1 MFFYFSSRRQFTPTD
16 HWLMTSEFDMNIFVE
31 AVVREE
37 QELERDND
45 KINADKRQL
54 ANISPRLGI
63 LDNIP
68 FVIPFEVRI
77 NIFREYVRNDRER
90 ERYLTI

>member
-1 MFFYFSSRRQFTPTD
+1 
-16 HWLMTSEFDMNIFVE
+16 MTSEIDMNVFVE

-45 KINADKRQL
+45 KIHLNKKQL
-54 ANISPRLGI
+54 VNFSPRLGI

-77 NIFREYVRNDRER
+77 KIFREYVYNDKKRD
-90 ERYLTI
+90 RYLYLIYQSHSL

>member
-1 MFFYFSSRRQFTPTD
+1 
-16 HWLMTSEFDMNIFVE
+16 MTSEFDMNIFVE

>member
-1 MFFYFSSRRQFTPTD
+1 
-16 HWLMTSEFDMNIFVE
+16 MTSEIDMNVFVE

-45 KINADKRQL
+45 KINLNKRQL

-77 NIFREYVRNDRER
+77 KIFREYVYNDKKRD
-90 ERYLTI
+90 RYLYLLYQSHSF

>member
-1 MFFYFSSRRQFTPTD
+1 
-16 HWLMTSEFDMNIFVE
+16 MTSEIDMNVFVE

-45 KINADKRQL
+45 KIHLNKKQL
-54 ANISPRLGI
+54 ANFSPRLGI

-77 NIFREYVRNDRER
+77 KIFREYVYNDKKRD
-90 ERYLTI
+90 RYLYLIYQSHSL